1 MGYDQ
6 LPSKVDV
13 VVRYLDQK
21 YYQANIADKS
31 SGENI
36 CGELHKSKTIEGALT
51 ALLSHTC
58 AHLGNPPNLIGA
70 GATQTLGSPLVK
82 RGRGRPKNVLLS
94 ASSPAVK
101 PEAKRAAPTVRA
113 TASTVTPGAKRGP
126 GRPKKQDDIVPTSTG
141 RPVGRPRKSPAAPMS
156 TGRPRG
162 GPRKDAVA
170 TAPTAAVTEDDATAT
185 AKRGRGRPKKS
196 DSTPAAAKTTSK
208 RNASGLGDEGPAA
221 KRSRKTVI
229 DDDMQE
235 HISADDLGEV
245 EEAGQ
250 AAPFTPQVWFPTY
263 VSRTARIIYHCIAD
277 GPAGGL
283 TEDQMMMRTGMPYS
297 EISAGISQLNE
308 KGGIMRAAED
318 DARWTVFDEW
328 EDEDE

>member
-6 LPSKVDV
+6 PPSKVDV

-21 YYQANIADKS
+21 HYQANIADKF
-31 SGENI
+31 SGEDI
-36 CGELHKSKTIEGALT
+36 CGESHKSKTVEGALT
-51 ALLSHTC
+51 ALLGHTC

-70 GATQTLGSPLVK
+70 GATQTQGSPLVK
-82 RGRGRPKNVLLS
+82 RGRGRPKNVLLL
-94 ASSPAVK
+94 ASPPAVK
-101 PEAKRAAPTVRA
+101 PKAKRAALTVRA

-126 GRPKKQDDIVPTSTG
+126 GRPKKQDDVAPTSTG
-141 RPVGRPRKSPAAPMS
+141 RPRGRPRKDPVATVPTAAVAEA
-156 TGRPRG
+156 G
-162 GPRKDAVA
+162 A
-170 TAPTAAVTEDDATAT
+170 TAPT
-185 AKRGRGRPKKS
+185 KCGRGRPKKS

-208 RNASGLGDEGPAA
+208 RNASGLGDEEPAA
-221 KRSRKTVI
+221 KRSRKTVT

-235 HISADDLGEV
+235 RISADDLGEV

-263 VSRTARIIYHCIAD
+263 VSRIARVIYHCIAD
-277 GPAGGL
+277 GPPGGL
-283 TEDQMMMRTGMPYS
+283 TEDEMMVRTAMPYS
-297 EISAGISQLNE
+297 EVSAGISQLNE

-328 EDEDE
+328 DDEDE